1 MNNIESSQENRNN
14 IEVNKEL
21 LDLAENFLQLH
32 FSELSTGHNGSMSP
46 EIADS
51 EEDREIIG
59 DMSLESG
66 NGFRDWFNSPEGKAI
81 MIDYVT
87 NHTEED
93 IIKFV
98 DMDKLEALYLE
109 FRDRTL
115 H

>member
-1 MNNIESSQENRNN
+1 MNNIESPQENENGDG
-14 IEVNKEL
+14 VNQEL

-66 NGFRDWFNSPEGKAI
+66 NGFRDWFNSPEGEAI
-81 MIDYVT
+81 MIDYVKNHNWDQIT
-87 NHTEED
+87 N
-93 IIKFV
+93 FV

-109 FRDRTL
+109 FRDRTI

>member
-1 MNNIESSQENRNN
+1 MNNIESSKENNN
-14 IEVNKEL
+14 IEVSDEL
-21 LDLAENFLQLH
+21 LALAENFLQLH

-51 EEDREIIG
+51 DEDREIIG

-81 MIDYVT
+81 MIDYVR
-87 NHTEED
+87 NHSEKD
-93 IIKFV
+93 ITQFV
-98 DMDKLEALYLE
+98 DMDRLEKLYLE
-109 FRDRTL
+109 YKNRTL